1 MVQSVSHENFTSVIK
16 FKLSLV
22 SDEGY
27 KSSPRSM
34 EVCVILSKLKNHNF
48 SAETTGLKD
57 FFTSWYMQCS
67 RILPRQR
74 LLTQT
79 VRHYTYLR
87 TITTHARECE
97 IRVNY
102 TKSVNS
108 LM

>member
-57 FFTSWYMQCS
+57 FFTCWYMQYS
-67 RILPRQR
+67 DKDGNMIVIFAVINEL
-74 LLTQT
+74 
-79 VRHYTYLR
+79 YLSSSENR
-87 TITTHARECE
+87 A
-97 IRVNY
+97 
-102 TKSVNS
+102 
-108 LM
+108 